1 MAVVWEQF
9 AISLLYLVIVI
20 ETELYFQVEPTAT
33 ANRWSRVEKK
43 RIVVPM
49 PKMIEKY
56 NQKMSGVDLLD
67 AMVAVYRIRIRKRK
81 WWWSIYAWSLS
92 VSAVNAWRLMCHVK
106 KSKIPYL
113 EFLRQTVMEMMTVH
127 LSLIHI

>member
-1 MAVVWEQF
+1 MGTVCHF
-9 AISLLYLVIVI
+9 SLVIVI

-56 NQKMSGVDLLD
+56 NQKMGGVDLLD

-92 VSAVNAWRLMCHVK
+92 VSAVNVTSRNPRFPTSSFFVK
-106 KSKIPYL
+106 L
-113 EFLRQTVMEMMTVH
+113 
-127 LSLIHI
+127 